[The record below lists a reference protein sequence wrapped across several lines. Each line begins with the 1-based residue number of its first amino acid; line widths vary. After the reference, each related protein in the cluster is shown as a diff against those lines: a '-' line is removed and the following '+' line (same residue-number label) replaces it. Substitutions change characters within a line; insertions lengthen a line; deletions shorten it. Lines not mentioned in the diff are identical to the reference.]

1 MVDVVCFYLLQE
13 RTFGRRRRF
22 RVGRLRGW
30 HTTRRGGPDRR
41 RQRRGEARQE
51 RALLAPVSQDDARHA
66 EAKAQ
71 KNRFVEAAR

>member
-1 MVDVVCFYLLQE
+1 MADVVCFYFLQE

-30 HTTRRGGPDRR
+30 HAGRRGGPDRR

-66 EAKAQ
+66 AAQAQ